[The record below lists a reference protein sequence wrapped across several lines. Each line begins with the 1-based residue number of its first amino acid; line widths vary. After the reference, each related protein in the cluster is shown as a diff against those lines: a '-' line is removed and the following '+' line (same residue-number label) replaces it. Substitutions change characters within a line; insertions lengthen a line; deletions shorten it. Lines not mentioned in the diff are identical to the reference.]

1 MCVILCLLYD
11 AVNNAESALFVWWET
26 ITKRMKEEW
35 KFVWEESGG
44 QCVKIHGTTRMLRW
58 SADSWD
64 TVQKVSVGLGKIVHP
79 SASEQ

>member
-1 MCVILCLLYD
+1 
-11 AVNNAESALFVWWET
+11 
-26 ITKRMKEEW
+26 MKEEW

-64 TVQKVSVGLGKIVHP
+64 TVQKVIIVEIVLVFL
-79 SASEQ
+79 SSEQLDC